1 MAVGLKIWDGLV
13 ELEKKMWNREDYSED
28 DITLLSNAMD
38 YIEENKE
45 DFYKYFNDKEAKEK
59 A

>member
-13 ELEKKMWNREDYSED
+13 ELEKKMWNREEYGDD
-28 DITLLSNAMD
+28 DITLLSNALD